1 MNRQFCGINF
11 RLNMGKR
18 RRLNKFISKWIKS
31 DLPED
36 RSTVLLLGVTRIPT
50 SPLPARRPCT
60 LPLDP
65 NPPLSPLPADA
76 SQKSS
81 AQARRTSFSTRRQQV
96 ARRSSSVKRRTE
108 NVESS
113 DDLGKCSREY
123 SADATVTPSNCASC
137 NENASETVMDRSV
150 DSIGTC
156 SLDVE
161 ASADLSDWS
170 EASSGGTL
178 RSASLK
184 TPSSEHHLPSY
195 LSLAC
200 TVNGYSTT
208 TNYDPGRL
216 ARSRDASPHRLDHD
230 NLTPKNVPAYSIQN
244 NLLSPPNLVPLPTHI
259 KPKMTDNTLTQQYQ
273 STKTMAFQKHS
284 ESHFA
289 ANLFSKD
296 TIDACYDHKHLKK
309 CVTYETKSFS
319 STVNGQ
325 TKCTLESTVKEY
337 SSNNTETKSFIQQ
350 RVERLYGP
358 GALAQGFFVM
368 KRQKHH
374 ESESESDTSV
384 VDVSKGENETNES
397 PMKQSTSSPA
407 LPVLRHLRPE
417 FRAQLPI
424 ISMRKGMENSMQKSS
439 TVPTLKEESKING
452 HSKQIASSE
461 GDNIAKSTI
470 TEESGEKDGHYFL
483 KILQNE
489 TNRLLKL
496 ADNVEHDLEN
506 NELSEEIVGK
516 IRSASGKARLLV
528 SQKMQQFKGLCT
540 NNITQSEN
548 EAFPTTNEDLQGFW
562 DMVMLQVDQVDALFK
577 EIETLK
583 NNNWTE
589 IKQEPV
595 SKASTNGK
603 TRKVVNRVKPTSTVN
618 EEARKKREAQRKQM
632 IEERRKAMKAQNKP
646 VESIEIFVPETS

>member
-1 MNRQFCGINF
+1 MDRQFCGLNF
-11 RLNMGKR
+11 RLKMGKR
-18 RRLNKFISKWIKS
+18 RHLNKFISKWIKS

-65 NPPLSPLPADA
+65 NLTLSSTPSVESN

-81 AQARRTSFSTRRQQV
+81 TAQSRRTSFSTRRRQTK
-96 ARRSSSVKRRTE
+96 SSSIKRRPE
-108 NVESS
+108 KS
-113 DDLGKCSREY
+113 DDSTGKCSSSSWENPNDDDELT
-123 SADATVTPSNCASC
+123 SPSSNCVSG
-137 NENASETVMDRSV
+137 NENAFTETVMDRSV

-178 RSASLK
+178 RSASIK
-184 TPSSEHHLPSY
+184 TPTTEPHLPSY

-208 TNYDPGRL
+208 TNYDPVRL
-216 ARSRDASPHRLDHD
+216 ARSRDTSPHRLDND
-230 NLTPKNVPAYSIQN
+230 NLTPKNLPTYSIQN

-259 KPKMTDNTLTQQYQ
+259 KPKMADHTLTHHYQ
-273 STKTMAFQKHS
+273 STKTMTFQKHT
-284 ESHFA
+284 ESHHFA
-289 ANLFSKD
+289 SKVYTKD
-296 TIDACYDHKHLKK
+296 TIDACYDHKNLTNK
-309 CVTYETKSFS
+309 CLNYDTKNYS
-319 STVNGQ
+319 SKMNGQ
-325 TKCTLESTVKEY
+325 SKTTVKEFA
-337 SSNNTETKSFIQQ
+337 SNTETKSFIEQ

-358 GALAQGFFVM
+358 GALAQGFFVS
-368 KRQKHH
+368 KRQKYGD
-374 ESESESDTSV
+374 SESENENLF
-384 VDVSKGENETNES
+384 GEQNGTES
-397 PMKQSTSSPA
+397 PMKQSNSSPA

-424 ISMRKGMENSMQKSS
+424 LSPRKGVENSMQKSS
-439 TVPTLKEESKING
+439 TVPTLKDEVKVNG
-452 HSKQIASSE
+452 HSKQIAASE
-461 GDNIAKSTI
+461 GDNVAKMTI
-470 TEESGEKDGHYFL
+470 KEETGEKDGHYFL

-489 TNRLLKL
+489 TNRLLQS
-496 ADNVEHDLEN
+496 ADKVDSELSN

-516 IRSASGKARLLV
+516 IHSASGKARLLV

-583 NNNWTE
+583 ANNWQE
-589 IKQEPV
+589 VKPEPV
-595 SKASTNGK
+595 NVTNGK
-603 TRKVVNRVKPTSTVN
+603 AKKVVNRVKPMSAAS
-618 EEARKKREAQRKQM
+618 EEARKKREAQRKHM
-632 IEERRKAMKAQNKP
+632 IEERRKAMKAQKP
-646 VESIEIFVPETS
+646 LESIEIFVPESS

>member
-1 MNRQFCGINF
+1 MDRQFCGLNF
-11 RLNMGKR
+11 RLKMGKR

-65 NPPLSPLPADA
+65 SQTLEIS

-81 AQARRTSFSTRRQQV
+81 SAQSRRTSFSTRR
-96 ARRSSSVKRRTE
+96 RHTRSSSIKRRPG
-108 NVESS
+108 
-113 DDLGKCSREY
+113 DDSKCSSSSWENPNDHDDELT
-123 SADATVTPSNCASC
+123 SPSSNCVSGY
-137 NENASETVMDRSV
+137 ENAASTTETVMDRSV

-178 RSASLK
+178 RSASIR
-184 TPSSEHHLPSY
+184 TPTSEPHLPSY

-208 TNYDPGRL
+208 TNYDPVRL
-216 ARSRDASPHRLDHD
+216 ARSRDTSPHRLDND
-230 NLTPKNVPAYSIQN
+230 NLTPKNPPTTYSIQN

-259 KPKMTDNTLTQQYQ
+259 KPKMTDHTITHHHHYQ
-273 STKTMAFQKHS
+273 STKTMTFQKHT
-284 ESHFA
+284 ESHHFT
-289 ANLFSKD
+289 SKVYTKD
-296 TIDACYDHKHLKK
+296 TIDACYDHKKLTNK
-309 CVTYETKSFS
+309 CMPKM
-319 STVNGQ
+319 NGQ
-325 TKCTLESTVKEY
+325 SKMNVV
-337 SSNNTETKSFIQQ
+337 ETKSFIEQ

-358 GALAQGFFVM
+358 GALAQGFFVS
-368 KRQKHH
+368 KKQKH
-374 ESESESDTSV
+374 ESEC
-384 VDVSKGENETNES
+384 ENSYVEENGIES
-397 PMKQSTSSPA
+397 PMKQSNSSPA

-424 ISMRKGMENSMQKSS
+424 LSPRKGVENSMQKSC
-439 TVPTLKEESKING
+439 TVPTLKDEVKVNG
-452 HSKQIASSE
+452 HSKQIAASE
-461 GDNIAKSTI
+461 GDNVAKMTI
-470 TEESGEKDGHYFL
+470 KEETGEKDGHHFL

-489 TNRLLKL
+489 TNRLLQL
-496 ADNVEHDLEN
+496 ADKVEMELSN
-506 NELSEEIVGK
+506 TELSEEIIGK
-516 IRSASGKARLLV
+516 IHSASGKARLLV

-540 NNITQSEN
+540 NNITQGEN

-577 EIETLK
+577 EIELLK
-583 NNNWTE
+583 ANNW
-589 IKQEPV
+589 QEVKPSQPV
-595 SKASTNGK
+595 NNVTNGK
-603 TRKVVNRVKPTSTVN
+603 AKKIVNRVKATSQAS

-632 IEERRKAMKAQNKP
+632 IEERRKAMKAQKP
-646 VESIEIFVPETS
+646 VESIEIFVPESS